1 MPNVNLHLQTL
12 PSDIKQC
19 FEKQDQNCKRM
30 YYVIGFFL
38 GLFLIWL
45 IALSALKSRAGK
57 EGERGPPG
65 PAGPSGETGAAGAA
79 NNQEMKNAKI
89 YYITKNQDFSSSTT
103 VKKRSGFILGNGV
116 NSNTTITLPHFS
128 VIGNGATFYVFNQ
141 SPVFTFIVKAA
152 KINGQ
157 KPAQMSFNVGGT
169 KLKLLPGQYVL
180 IVIMAQQYIVFSD
193 YTKKPVLHWVNSWTN
208 CGGIPKGNGIK
219 LNSTK
224 GYAIGPSL
232 VTWGCKNY
240 RKDMDIVVLPNSIK
254 VKNANTLGKT
264 PKDVKGGV
272 YVVHDPDGVQ
282 LPGTISQNIF
292 IGSSGTNTK
301 TITLP
306 AQAIKASSKP
316 VNKQN
321 PTWKN
326 KFQASVISNGTK
338 LSVKRLDKNLGWG
351 QQLILKVHFIASVA

>member
-38 GLFLIWL
+38 CLFLIWL
-45 IALSALKSRAGK
+45 IALSISKSRTGK

-65 PAGPSGETGAAGAA
+65 PAGPSGQTGATGLSK
-79 NNQEMKNAKI
+79 NEEMKNAKI
-89 YYITKNQDFSSSTT
+89 YYITKTKDFSSSTT
-103 VKKRSGFILGNGV
+103 VKKRSGFVLGDE
-116 NSNTTITLPHFS
+116 NSNVSITLPHFS
-128 VIGNGATFYVFNQ
+128 VIGNGATFYIFNQ
-141 SPVFTFIVKAA
+141 SPIFTSIVKAA
-152 KINGQ
+152 KIKGE
-157 KPAQMSFNVGGT
+157 KPAQMSFSTGGT
-169 KLKLLPGQYVL
+169 KLKLPPRQYIL
-180 IVIMAQQYIVFSD
+180 IVIMDKEYVVFSD

-208 CGGIPKGNGIK
+208 CGGIPKTNGIK

-240 RKDMDIVVLPNSIK
+240 RKDMDVVYLPNSIN

-282 LPGTISQNIF
+282 LPGTITQNIF
-292 IGSSGTNTK
+292 IGTHKTNTK
-301 TITLP
+301 IINLP

-326 KFQASVISNGTK
+326 KFKASVISNGTQLK
-338 LSVKRLDKNLGWG
+338 VQRLDKNQGWG

>member
-12 PSDIKQC
+12 KSDIEQC
-19 FEKQDQNCKRM
+19 FEKQDQHCKRM

-45 IALSALKSRAGK
+45 IALSASKSRAGK
-57 EGERGPPG
+57 EGQRGPPG
-65 PAGPSGETGAAGAA
+65 PAGPGGQTGAAGAA

-116 NSNTTITLPHFS
+116 NSNMTITLPHFS

-141 SPVFTFIVKAA
+141 SPVFTLIVKAA
-152 KINGQ
+152 RINGQ
-157 KPAQMSFNVGGT
+157 KPAQMSFNTGGT

-193 YTKKPVLHWVNSWTN
+193 YTKKPVLHWVNSWSN
-208 CGGIPKGNGIK
+208 CGGIPTTDVYQI
-219 LNSTK
+219 NSTK

-240 RKDMDIVVLPNSIK
+240 RKDMDVVNVASN

-282 LPGTISQNIF
+282 LPGTISQNIL
-292 IGSSGTNTK
+292 IGGSRSNSK
-301 TITLP
+301 IINLP

-316 VNKQN
+316 VNQQGRG
-321 PTWKN
+321 WKDRF
-326 KFQASVISNGTK
+326 KASVISNGTK
-338 LSVKRLDKNLGWG
+338 LKVTRVDRKAGWG
-351 QQLILKVHFIASVA
+351 QQLILKVHFIASVG

>member
-12 PSDIKQC
+12 KSDIEQC
-19 FEKQDQNCKRM
+19 FEKQDQHCKRM

-45 IALSALKSRAGK
+45 IALSISKSRAGK
-57 EGERGPPG
+57 EGQRGPPG
-65 PAGPSGETGAAGAA
+65 PAGPGGQTGAAGVA

-116 NSNTTITLPHFS
+116 NSNMTITLPHFS

-157 KPAQMSFNVGGT
+157 NPAQMSFNVGGT

-193 YTKKPVLHWVNSWTN
+193 YTKKPVLHWVNSFTN
-208 CGGIPKGNGIK
+208 CGGIPTTGLYK

-240 RKDMDIVVLPNSIK
+240 RKDMDVVQINSI
-254 VKNANTLGKT
+254 VKNANTTGKN
-264 PKDVKGGV
+264 PLDVRPGGIF
-272 YVVHDPDGVQ
+272 VVHDPDGVQ
-282 LPGTISQNIF
+282 LPGTISQNIY
-292 IGSSGTNTK
+292 IGNSRTNTK
-301 TITLP
+301 TINLP

-321 PTWKN
+321 PTWNNRFKTTL
-326 KFQASVISNGTK
+326 VSNGTK
-338 LSVKRLDKNLGWG
+338 LKVQRLDQKIGWG